1 MRKVQTK
8 VTAVEFS
15 EIPEILED
23 LRKGKMVVLVDSE
36 DRENEGDLVCAAE
49 KVTPQTIN
57 FMAKYGRG
65 LICLPLTA
73 EKCDALGLYPQS
85 VENTAR
91 FNTAFT
97 VSIDAAEGVTTGI
110 SAADRAKTV
119 QTAIADGAKA
129 SDLARPGHIFPLR
142 ARKGGVLVRAGQ
154 TEGAID
160 LTRLAKLKSAGVIC
174 EIMNED
180 GSMAR
185 VPQLLDFCE
194 KHDLKIVSIA
204 KLIEYRLQRES
215 QIKRIECVNLP
226 TDYGEFRLIA
236 YQSIT
241 SPEPHLALCKGN
253 VGVLDQNG
261 KVIQQ
266 DKPVLVRVH
275 SECMTG
281 DLFHSQRCECGFQL
295 VAAVK
300 MIEKA
305 GKGALIYL
313 RQEGRGIGLA
323 NKLRAYKLQEQGLD
337 TVDANLQLGFMAD
350 KRDYGIGA
358 QICCDLGLNKIRILT
373 NNPKKISRLEVY
385 GVKIVEQ
392 IPLRAKPGKHNINYL
407 RTKKYR
413 LGHMLDEDL

>member
-1 MRKVQTK
+1 MSIQ
-8 VTAVEFS
+8 FS
-15 EIPEILED
+15 EIQDILEE
-23 LRKGKMVVLVDSE
+23 LRQGKMIVLVDAE

-49 KVTPQTIN
+49 KVTPEIIN

-73 EKCDALGLYPQS
+73 EKCDALGLYPQTAD
-85 VENTAR
+85 NTAR
-91 FNTAFT
+91 FGTAFT
-97 VSIDAAEGVTTGI
+97 VSIDAAEGITTGI
-110 SAADRAKTV
+110 SAADRARTIQV
-119 QTAIADGAKA
+119 AIADDTKA
-129 SDLARPGHIFPLR
+129 GDLVRPGHIFPLR
-142 ARKGGVLVRAGQ
+142 SRQGGVLVRAGQ

-160 LTRLAKLKSAGVIC
+160 LVRLAGLKPAGVIC

-185 VPQLLDFCE
+185 VPELLKFCE
-194 KHDLKIVSIA
+194 KHKLKIASIS

-215 QIKRIECVNLP
+215 QIKRVECVNLP
-226 TDYGEFRLIA
+226 TDYGEFKLIG
-236 YQSIT
+236 YESIT
-241 SPEPHLALCKGN
+241 SFEPHLALCKGG
-253 VGVLDQNG
+253 VGELDEAG
-261 KVIQQ
+261 KPIEH

-281 DLFHSQRCECGFQL
+281 DLFHSQRCECGYQM
-295 VAAVK
+295 VTAMK

-313 RQEGRGIGLA
+313 RQEGRGIGLT

-337 TVDANLQLGFMAD
+337 TVEANLKLGFMAD

-358 QICCDLGLNKIRILT
+358 QICRDLGLRKIRILT
-373 NNPKKISRLEVY
+373 NNPKKINRLEVY
-385 GVKIVEQ
+385 GIKIVEQ
-392 IPLRAKPGKHNINYL
+392 IPLMAEPSKHNIDYL
-407 RTKKYR
+407 RAKKHH

>member
-1 MRKVQTK
+1 MK
-8 VTAVEFS
+8 FS
-15 EIPEILED
+15 EISEVLED
-23 LRKGKMVVLVDSE
+23 LRKGKMIVLVDSE

-49 KVTPQTIN
+49 KATPETIN

-73 EKCDALGLYPQS
+73 EKCDALGLYPQT

-119 QTAIADGAKA
+119 QVAIADGAKA
-129 SDLARPGHIFPLR
+129 SDLFRPGHIFPLR

-160 LTRLAKLKSAGVIC
+160 LTRLAKLKPAGVIC

-215 QIKRIECVNLP
+215 QIKRIESVNLP

-253 VGVLDQNG
+253 VGVLDENG

-266 DKPVLVRVH
+266 DQPVLVRVH

-295 VAAVK
+295 VTAVK

-313 RQEGRGIGLA
+313 RQEGRGIGLT

-337 TVDANLQLGFMAD
+337 TVDANLQLGFMPD

-358 QICCDLGLNKIRILT
+358 QICYDLGLNKIRILT

-392 IPLRAKPGKHNINYL
+392 IALRAKPGKHNINYL